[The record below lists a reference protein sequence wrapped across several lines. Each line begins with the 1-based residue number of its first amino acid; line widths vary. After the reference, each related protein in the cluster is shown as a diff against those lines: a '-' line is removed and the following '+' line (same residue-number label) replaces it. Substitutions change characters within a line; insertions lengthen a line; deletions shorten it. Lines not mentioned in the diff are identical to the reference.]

1 MSDSE
6 SDRPEPGRSEA
17 DRPEPEGEPA
27 GSDIL
32 TATELG
38 DLAGFAGHLAD
49 VAGAAVR
56 PYFRKL
62 DAVERKDDSSPVTVA
77 DRAAE
82 EAMRGLILDSY
93 PDHGV
98 FGEEFGVTNPDA
110 SRLWILDPIDG
121 TKSFVAGL
129 PIFATLIALTD
140 EAGFALGVIDQP
152 IVGDRWV
159 GVRGVG
165 TAQNG
170 EPVRCRSGV
179 ALSDAVLATT
189 TLEFLTP
196 PQRTAVDRLLG
207 DVRLFRLCGD
217 AYIYALLASGQID
230 IVFDT
235 EVQPYD
241 FAALV
246 TIVEGAGGMITDW
259 SGSPLQ
265 VDRPSRVLAT
275 GDAALHQA
283 VLAYLGD
290 L

>member
-1 MSDSE
+1 MSNGE
-6 SDRPEPGRSEA
+6 SGAPSL
-17 DRPEPEGEPA
+17 
-27 GSDIL
+27 S
-32 TATELG
+32 ATELG
-38 DLAGFAGHLAD
+38 ELAAFAGRLAD

-56 PYFRKL
+56 PHFRRL
-62 DAVERKDDSSPVTVA
+62 HQVERKEDASPVTVA

-98 FGEEFGVTNPDA
+98 FGEEFGVSNPDA
-110 SRLWILDPIDG
+110 ARLWILDPIDG

-129 PIFATLIALTD
+129 PIFATMIALTD
-140 EAGFALGVIDQP
+140 DAGFALGVIDQP

-179 ALSDAVLATT
+179 ALQDAVLATT
-189 TLEFLTP
+189 TYEFLTA
-196 PQRTAVDRLLG
+196 PQRQTVDRLFG
-207 DVRLFRLCGD
+207 DVRLIRLCGD
-217 AYIYALLASGQID
+217 AYIYALLSSGQID

-246 TIVEGAGGMITDW
+246 TIVEGAGGVITDW
-259 SGSPLQ
+259 SGAPLP
-265 VDRPSRVLAT
+265 VDRPSRVLAC
-275 GDAALHQA
+275 GDAALHRA
-283 VLAYLGD
+283 VLAYLAG

>member
-1 MSDSE
+1 MTDQGDDTASQ
-6 SDRPEPGRSEA
+6 
-17 DRPEPEGEPA
+17 
-27 GSDIL
+27 IL
-32 TATELG
+32 GAAALG
-38 DLAGFAGHLAD
+38 DLAGFASRLAD
-49 VAGAAVR
+49 AAGEAVR
-56 PYFRKL
+56 PWFRNL
-62 DAVERKDDSSPVTVA
+62 QQVERKDDKSPVTVA

-82 EAMRGLILDSY
+82 QAMRELILEAY

-110 SRLWILDPIDG
+110 RQLWILDPIDG

-129 PIFATLIALTD
+129 PLFCTLIALTD

-170 EPVRCRSGV
+170 ATVRCRSGI
-179 ALSDAVLATT
+179 ALADAVLATT
-189 TLEFLTP
+189 TIEFLTP
-196 PQRTAVDRLLG
+196 PQRAACDRLLG

-217 AYIYALLASGQID
+217 AYIYGLLASGQID

-246 TIVEGAGGMITDW
+246 TIVEGAGGVITDW
-259 SGSPLQ
+259 SGAPLP
-265 VDRPSRVLAT
+265 VDRPSRVLAA
-275 GDAALHQA
+275 GDRDLHRS
-283 VLAYLGD
+283 VLGYLAGV
-290 L
+290 